1 MKSIDVVSNTSPLI
15 FLEKIDCLPLLKK
28 CFNTVFIPERVKV
41 EWGETHIPDYISIRP
56 VSESGMGYVMGAVGR
71 LHQGEL
77 EAIQLA
83 LELNCKI
90 VLLDDLL
97 ARQFAERKDL
107 VPLGVLGILKLA
119 HQLEF
124 ISFEDVKSK
133 VATLIND
140 HGLFISQNI
149 LNQYFESF

>member
-1 MKSIDVVSNTSPLI
+1 M
-15 FLEKIDCLPLLKK
+15 
-28 CFNTVFIPERVKV
+28 
-41 EWGETHIPDYISIRP
+41 
-56 VSESGMGYVMGAVGR
+56 
-71 LHQGEL
+71 
-77 EAIQLA
+77 A
-83 LELNCKI
+83 LGLNCKI

-133 VATLIND
+133 VTTLIND

-149 LNQYFESF
+149 LNQFLVLGHDFC